1 MPIGTKKI
9 SSASSEAMS
18 EIGSEGCCGGCDHH
32 EGRNFG
38 RSIFMTFI
46 GVFIV
51 YLTFYVGTLMRTE
64 IKKYNYVGQAD
75 QMERLISVNGTAKVT
90 ASNDIAM
97 TTIGYSNIDADV
109 GKAQAENKK
118 VMDQVFADL
127 KQMGIAEKDLQTNY
141 SIYPE
146 YDYTQKGSVLKGYR
160 VNSQLTIKIR
170 DLSKISNVL
179 GLAGK
184 FGANQVSG
192 LSFTIDDTENLKSE
206 ARLKALQDAKRKAA
220 ILSQQLGVTI
230 GEVVSYNDYE
240 NSPAPIYSYAKGMG
254 IGGGGAD
261 SGPAEV
267 SGGTQ
272 DIVMNVTVTYKIYPN
287 R

>member
-9 SSASSEAMS
+9 GPAASDFTNEVR
-18 EIGSEGCCGGCDHH
+18 SEGCCGGKCHTGYH
-32 EGRNFG
+32 FG
-38 RSIFMTFI
+38 KPIFMTLL

-51 YLTFYVGTLMRTE
+51 YSTFYVGTLMKNE
-64 IKKYNYVGQAD
+64 IKKYNYIGQAD
-75 QMERLISVNGTAKVT
+75 QTERTINITGTAKVT

-97 TTIGYSNIDADV
+97 TTIGYSNIDQDV
-109 GKAQAENKK
+109 AKAQAENKK
-118 VMDQVFADL
+118 VMDKVYADL
-127 KQMGIAEKDLQTNY
+127 KQMGIQEKDLQTNY

-160 VNSQLTIKIR
+160 VNSNLTVKIR
-170 DLSKISNVL
+170 DLNKISDVL

-184 FGANQVSG
+184 YGANQVTG
-192 LSFTIDDTENLKSE
+192 LSFTIDDTENLKNE
-206 ARLKALQDAKRKAA
+206 ARTKALADAKRKAVLLA
-220 ILSQQLGVTI
+220 NQLGVAI
-230 GEVVSYNDYE
+230 GEVVSYADYE

-254 IGGGGAD
+254 MGGGAAD

-272 DIVMNVTVTYKIYPN
+272 DIVMNVTITYKIYTN